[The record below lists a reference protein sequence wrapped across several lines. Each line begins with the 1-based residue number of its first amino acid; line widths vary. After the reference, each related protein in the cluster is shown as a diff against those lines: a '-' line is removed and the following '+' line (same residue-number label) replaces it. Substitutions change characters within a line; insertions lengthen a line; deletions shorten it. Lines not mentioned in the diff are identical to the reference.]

1 MNPALRPLL
10 QPRDALRPPSADNPR
25 VGALLSALA
34 HAGLIAA
41 LALGV
46 QWHTETPDGVE
57 AELWA
62 SVPQIAAPRATA
74 EEIAPEPVAPPPP
87 IAADPTPP
95 PRSTA
100 EDREADI
107 ATERAERERLAKE
120 RRDAEDQRARER
132 REREDLKR
140 QEQLDRRR
148 LEQQQAEQRQQQD
161 AKQQR
166 EQSKQEQQRK
176 DQHADAARE
185 KARQDQLR
193 RMNEQLNGTGAAN
206 STGNA
211 ARDAGPSAEYAGRI
225 RARIKSNIV
234 LLSQIAGNPQAEIE
248 LRVAPDGTIL
258 SRRLTQPSGNKDWDE
273 TMLRAIDKTA
283 VLPRDTDG
291 RVPGTM
297 LITFRPLD

>member
-1 MNPALRPLL
+1 VNPALRPLM
-10 QPRDALRPPSADNPR
+10 QPRDTLHPPSADNPR

-34 HAGLIAA
+34 HAGLITA

-62 SVPQIAAPRATA
+62 SVPQIAAPRPTA
-74 EEIAPEPVAPPPP
+74 EETAPEPVAPPPP
-87 IAADPTPP
+87 VAVVAPPP
-95 PRSTA
+95 PRPTA
-100 EDREADI
+100 EERDADI

-120 RRDAEDQRARER
+120 RREAEDQRARER
-132 REREDLKR
+132 RERDDLKR
-140 QEQLDRRR
+140 QEQLDKRRQ
-148 LEQQQAEQRQQQD
+148 EQQQAELRQQQQ

-166 EQSKQEQQRK
+166 EQAKQEQQRK
-176 DQHADAARE
+176 DQIADAARE

-225 RARIKSNIV
+225 RARIKANIV

-248 LRVAPDGTIL
+248 LRVAPDGSIL
-258 SRRLTQPSGNKDWDE
+258 SRRLTKPSGNKDWDE

>member
-1 MNPALRPLL
+1 MNPALRPLM

-25 VGALLSALA
+25 VGVLLSALA
-34 HAGLIAA
+34 HAGLITA

-62 SVPQIAAPRATA
+62 SVPQMAAPRPTA
-74 EEIAPEPVAPPPP
+74 EETAPDPVTPPPP
-87 IAADPTPP
+87 VAADPTPP
-95 PRSTA
+95 PRPAA
-100 EDREADI
+100 EEREADI
-107 ATERAERERLAKE
+107 ATEVAQRERLAKE
-120 RRDAEDQRARER
+120 RREAEDQRARER
-132 REREDLKR
+132 RELADVKR
-140 QEQLDRRR
+140 QQQLDKRR
-148 LEQQQAEQRQQQD
+148 LEQQQAEERQQQE
-161 AKQQR
+161 AKVQR
-166 EQSKQEQQRK
+166 EQAKQAQQRK
-176 DQHADAARE
+176 DENAEVARE
-185 KARQDQLR
+185 KTRQDQLR

-225 RARIKSNIV
+225 RARIKANIV

-248 LRVAPDGTIL
+248 LRVAPDGSIL
-258 SRRLTQPSGNKDWDE
+258 SRRLSKPSGNKEWDE

-291 RVPGTM
+291 RVPPVM

>member
-1 MNPALRPLL
+1 MNPALRPLM

-34 HAGLIAA
+34 HAGLITA

-62 SVPQIAAPRATA
+62 SVPQIAAPRPTA
-74 EEIAPEPVAPPPP
+74 EETAPEPVAPPLAVVAP
-87 IAADPTPP
+87 PP
-95 PRSTA
+95 PRPTA
-100 EDREADI
+100 VEREADI

-120 RRDAEDQRARER
+120 RREAEDQRARER
-132 REREDLKR
+132 REREDLKQ
-140 QEQLDRRR
+140 QERLDKRR
-148 LEQQQAEQRQQQD
+148 LEQQQADLRQQQE

-166 EQSKQEQQRK
+166 EQARQEQLRK
-176 DQHADAARE
+176 DQNADAARE
-185 KARQDQLR
+185 KVRQDQLR

-225 RARIKSNIV
+225 RARIKANIV
-234 LLSQIAGNPQAEIE
+234 LLSQIAGNPQAEVE

-258 SRRLTQPSGNKDWDE
+258 SRRLTKPSGNREWDE